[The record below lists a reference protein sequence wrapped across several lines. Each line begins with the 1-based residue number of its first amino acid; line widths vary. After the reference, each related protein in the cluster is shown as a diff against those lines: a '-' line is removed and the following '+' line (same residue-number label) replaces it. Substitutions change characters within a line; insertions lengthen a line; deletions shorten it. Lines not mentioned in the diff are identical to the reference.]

1 MLLLLAGLPK
11 LRSHSPS
18 FRSPGCIPVFLLEG
32 EAMPFEE
39 TVDWSNSAVRVRR
52 EISKAVSWAEGA
64 DKPTSRAL
72 LRCGARTSPRSTV
85 SCAASRHRE

>member
-52 EISKAVSWAEGA
+52 EISIS
-64 DKPTSRAL
+64 
-72 LRCGARTSPRSTV
+72 
-85 SCAASRHRE
+85 

>member
-52 EISKAVSWAEGA
+52 EISISRKQLGLRVQTHN
-64 DKPTSRAL
+64 PTGRDSRTAWL
-72 LRCGARTSPRSTV
+72 A
-85 SCAASRHRE
+85 